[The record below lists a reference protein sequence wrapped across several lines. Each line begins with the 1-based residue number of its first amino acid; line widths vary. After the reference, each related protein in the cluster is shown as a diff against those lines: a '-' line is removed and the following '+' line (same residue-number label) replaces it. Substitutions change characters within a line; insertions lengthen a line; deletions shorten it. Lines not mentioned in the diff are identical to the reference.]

1 MATRLPDNQ
10 EDREVYLREHG
21 TTRFIE
27 MIQDAGR
34 QSIDVIMT
42 VKAFA
47 GEPEVLYVALEYAY
61 HSGVDVTMTEQP
73 PKSERSEGSVDG
85 ATSFSDLA
93 GMGPPRLRDGEA

>member
-1 MATRLPDNQ
+1 MATCLPDNQ
-10 EDREVYLREHG
+10 EDREVYLHEHRAA
-21 TTRFIE
+21 RFIE

-61 HSGVDVTMTEQP
+61 YSGVGVTMAEQP
-73 PKSERSEGSVDG
+73 PKSER
-85 ATSFSDLA
+85 
-93 GMGPPRLRDGEA
+93 